1 MQMSQ
6 SEINDVVAAVEA
18 LVRRAYALGRRDG
31 LRHLVKYAQSDEALA
46 KPLALLAPMS
56 DDSALHD
63 EVGQKVSANDTAP
76 AIAAP
81 DESMARPTRAAPA
94 PGGFGAR
101 ILDFVYPPKAS

>member
-1 MQMSQ
+1 MSQ

-31 LRHLVKYAQSDEALA
+31 LRHLVTYAQSDEALA

-56 DDSALHD
+56 ESSAPEDADSP
-63 EVGQKVSANDTAP
+63 KVSANDTAP
-76 AIAAP
+76 PIAVA
-81 DESMARPTRAAPA
+81 DESMARPARAAPA
-94 PGGFGAR
+94 PGGLGAR